1 MDFAKDSIVSVN
13 VQGDISI
20 RLPEKKI
27 RKHMTTEEIS
37 AALRSLLPVVAC
49 VFRLNAGDP
58 SVVYIEKKEGC
69 LGIDL
74 DTEKTPWGDRA
85 KLGKVKT
92 VLL

>member
-1 MDFAKDSIVSVN
+1 MDFEKDPIVSVN

-20 RLPEKKI
+20 RLPENKI
-27 RKHMTTEEIS
+27 RKQMTTEEIS

-49 VFRLNAGDP
+49 VFRLNGGDS
-58 SVVYIEKKEGC
+58 SVIYIEKKEGS